1 MLNTQHGFYY
11 KNINDDENF
20 NDIYVYLKDG
30 LKEFIDNYRV
40 DLINLIQ
47 VYVNISDIPKLKLK
61 NIDDLHLN
69 KQFVNVRDMRYSF
82 STRLL
87 PLSPN
92 TNFYGSLFLGNN
104 RYKYI
109 TLINNQKSKLSF
121 TNLDIKSIDS
131 MYLKMKMSLLITKKV
146 NIK

>member
-61 NIDDLHLN
+61 I
-69 KQFVNVRDMRYSF
+69 
-82 STRLL
+82 
-87 PLSPN
+87 
-92 TNFYGSLFLGNN
+92 
-104 RYKYI
+104 
-109 TLINNQKSKLSF
+109 
-121 TNLDIKSIDS
+121 
-131 MYLKMKMSLLITKKV
+131 
-146 NIK
+146 